1 MKKLLL
7 ILCAVLAPCL
17 AQNALAKDVSLSMA
31 YTNALDADLPFSIFS
46 KHSWSPD
53 PKAKYVKLHLYF
65 DEPIK
70 VQKLEIDSCGTT
82 LDKNLSI
89 FINFDQWA
97 LRNDPLV
104 PVKTSGAIAPKQKGD
119 RYIIDN
125 LPDEVRDSNRSE
137 YDEVPENEGPAEKVE
152 VRSITINF
160 ERSQGF
166 KICGIHLKDPLGQTY
181 NIKTPALVKGTVK
194 ASSTLD
200 PQTAYDPIYLFDSRF
215 EYGWASNKKAKD
227 VDLTFNFDE
236 PRRIEKIRIWNGYQ
250 RSVNHCQANSRA
262 KAIRVTGD
270 GGYSEVITI
279 RDVLGAQEVALPKP
293 FTGKQLKFEI
303 IESFIG
309 KSYPDLVISELRF
322 YDGQQWFMLDP
333 TRKLQENMV
342 ANRTQFSL
350 GSVSALLGES
360 YTGNRQYLTV
370 DDKEIAS
377 TKGLSDDES
386 MGVRDTNDNSVLRLR
401 ADGSFYI
408 SGYRSAEGSG
418 VDYFALGN
426 YEVKSADPK
435 KGIRL
440 RLFGL
445 YYTSRIYADCNGC
458 GRDCN
463 KNVATEDGTTQN
475 IFQEFVTIKP
485 LGNGK
490 FAITNESGGKKLP
503 FKKYELA
510 VEKDKP

>member
-293 FTGKQLKFEI
+293 YTGKQLKFAI
-303 IESFIG
+303 TESFRG
-309 KSYPDLVISELRF
+309 NSYPDLVISELRF

-333 TRKLQENMV
+333 TRKLQENIA
-342 ANRTQFSL
+342 ANRAHFAQAGTD
-350 GSVSALLGES
+350 GLLGES
-360 YTGNRQYLTV
+360 YGGHREFYFSINSGREV
-370 DDKEIAS
+370 AGPDSAK
-377 TKGLSDDES
+377 DDEMVVS
-386 MGVRDTNDNSVLRLR
+386 GSDSATLRFR
-401 ADGSFYI
+401 PDGSFYV
-408 SGYRSAEGSG
+408 SGRAYSMDKGRQ
-418 VDYFALGN
+418 YFALGN
-426 YEVKSADPK
+426 YEVKSADAK
-435 KGIRL
+435 QGMRL
-440 RLFGL
+440 RLFGI
-445 YYTSRIYADCNGC
+445 YYSSPVYGDCNGC

-463 KNVATEDGTTQN
+463 KNVPTNDGTTQN

-485 LGNGK
+485 VGDGK
-490 FAITNESGGKKLP
+490 FAIVNESGGKKLH
-503 FKKYELA
+503 FKKYELQK
-510 VEKDKP
+510 E